1 MNRNLTTLLC
11 GLIVA
16 LYSIYGANMLHA
28 QVQKDSVRIFFYQGR
43 ADLDMKLR
51 SNKLELE
58 RLLEL
63 CSSIEDTTLYYNNI
77 SIKGWTSPEGGISIN
92 SSLSKKRA
100 DAIIEFLSTNVQKKI
115 STIDVHFK
123 GSDWN
128 RLLDLVRRDKGIP
141 FQAEAINIVEQLMI
155 LDEAEKYKYLMKL
168 ELYIVVGSMLIY
180 IKKFFLNY
188 VPLLFSLQK
197 KENLV
202 HPFSCPIRFIS
213 MLRIQSIYLSKK

>member
-100 DAIIEFLSTNVQKKI
+100 DAIIEFLSTNVQK
-115 STIDVHFK
+115 
-123 GSDWN
+123 N
-128 RLLDLVRRDKGIP
+128 
-141 FQAEAINIVEQLMI
+141 
-155 LDEAEKYKYLMKL
+155 KY
-168 ELYIVVGSMLIY
+168 
-180 IKKFFLNY
+180 N
-188 VPLLFSLQK
+188 
-197 KENLV
+197 
-202 HPFSCPIRFIS
+202 
-213 MLRIQSIYLSKK
+213 

>member
-63 CSSIEDTTLYYNNI
+63 CSSIEDTTLYYNNV
-77 SIKGWTSPEGGISIN
+77 SIKVWESNYADKYEDLAKLCAVRGDYKTQEKCYNAALECRRRASEIAEADRDLGIVFLISPNLTPEELGFQKKSIKEIARKNNEGFYIN
-92 SSLSKKRA
+92 LIDSLPIEKGDKKRLLRDA
-100 DAIIEFLSTNVQKKI
+100 DIQE
-115 STIDVHFK
+115 
-123 GSDWN
+123 
-128 RLLDLVRRDKGIP
+128 
-141 FQAEAINIVEQLMI
+141 AEIVEP
-155 LDEAEKYKYLMKL
+155 EET
-168 ELYIVVGSMLIY
+168 E
-180 IKKFFLNY
+180 
-188 VPLLFSLQK
+188 
-197 KENLV
+197 E
-202 HPFSCPIRFIS
+202 
-213 MLRIQSIYLSKK
+213 

>member
-92 SSLSKKRA
+92 SSLSKN
-100 DAIIEFLSTNVQKKI
+100 EQM
-115 STIDVHFK
+115 
-123 GSDWN
+123 
-128 RLLDLVRRDKGIP
+128 RLLNF
-141 FQAEAINIVEQLMI
+141 FQPMCRKN
-155 LDEAEKYKYLMKL
+155 KH
-168 ELYIVVGSMLIY
+168 
-180 IKKFFLNY
+180 N
-188 VPLLFSLQK
+188 
-197 KENLV
+197 
-202 HPFSCPIRFIS
+202 
-213 MLRIQSIYLSKK
+213 

>member
-115 STIDVHFK
+115 STIDVHF
-123 GSDWN
+123 
-128 RLLDLVRRDKGIP
+128 
-141 FQAEAINIVEQLMI
+141 
-155 LDEAEKYKYLMKL
+155 
-168 ELYIVVGSMLIY
+168 
-180 IKKFFLNY
+180 
-188 VPLLFSLQK
+188 
-197 KENLV
+197 
-202 HPFSCPIRFIS
+202 
-213 MLRIQSIYLSKK
+213 

>member
-1 MNRNLTTLLC
+1 MCR
-11 GLIVA
+11 
-16 LYSIYGANMLHA
+16 
-28 QVQKDSVRIFFYQGR
+28 
-43 ADLDMKLR
+43 
-51 SNKLELE
+51 
-58 RLLEL
+58 
-63 CSSIEDTTLYYNNI
+63 
-77 SIKGWTSPEGGISIN
+77 
-92 SSLSKKRA
+92 
-100 DAIIEFLSTNVQKKI
+100 KI

-155 LDEAEKYKYLMKL
+155 LDEAEKYKYFDEIRTLHSGRIYAY
-168 ELYIVVGSMLIY
+168 LYQKV
-180 IKKFFLNY
+180 FLNY

-213 MLRIQSIYLSKK
+213 M

>member
-63 CSSIEDTTLYYNNI
+63 CSSIEDTLC
-77 SIKGWTSPEGGISIN
+77 
-92 SSLSKKRA
+92 
-100 DAIIEFLSTNVQKKI
+100 III
-115 STIDVHFK
+115 
-123 GSDWN
+123 
-128 RLLDLVRRDKGIP
+128 
-141 FQAEAINIVEQLMI
+141 
-155 LDEAEKYKYLMKL
+155 
-168 ELYIVVGSMLIY
+168 
-180 IKKFFLNY
+180 
-188 VPLLFSLQK
+188 
-197 KENLV
+197 
-202 HPFSCPIRFIS
+202 
-213 MLRIQSIYLSKK
+213 IYLSKGGLLRKGAYQ